1 MIARPA
7 SERVNSDV
15 TCRVPAGSRLV
26 TAVSCSR
33 SAATRALDSTY
44 LTCVVVVAR
53 GRERLGAVDDERLFA
68 ALGFAT
74 VCVNE
79 FCGGATRQADIRP
92 VLEWVAGL

>member
-7 SERVNSDV
+7 SDSVNTDV

-53 GRERLGAVDDERLFA
+53 GRELVTALDDGRLFA

-74 VCVNE
+74 VRVNE
-79 FCGGATRQADIRP
+79 FGGRATRQADVRP
-92 VLEWVAGL
+92 ILERVAGL